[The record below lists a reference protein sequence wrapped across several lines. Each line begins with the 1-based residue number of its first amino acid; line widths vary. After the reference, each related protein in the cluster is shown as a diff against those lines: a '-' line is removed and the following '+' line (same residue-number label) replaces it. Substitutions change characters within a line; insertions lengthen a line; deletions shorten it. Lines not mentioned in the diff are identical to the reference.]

1 MKKEQKEL
9 KKAAQILSKISHP
22 YRLKLVLNLIENKC
36 CVKDIGEGLGVPQ
49 ATASHHLKQL
59 REAGVVK
66 NYRKGTS
73 VLYCVED
80 PWVIDLLLFLKEK
93 VEDKII

>member
-1 MKKEQKEL
+1 MEKKEL
-9 KKAAQILSKISHP
+9 KKAAHILSKISHP
-22 YRLKLVLNLIENKC
+22 YRLKLVLNLIQNKC

-66 NYRKGTS
+66 DYRQGTS
-73 VLYCVED
+73 VLYCIED
-80 PWVIDLLLFLKEK
+80 PWVKDLLSFLKEM
-93 VEDKII
+93 VEDEEI